1 MSREEDSVFVRNF
14 MGVIA
19 LLFGVT
25 IVLIIIALS
34 LFQGDPE
41 RHAQLMRERA
51 ERNLEPPG
59 ELRLSGEPMPA
70 IAQASG
76 GEAAGGGE
84 PRSGEQ
90 VVQQVCI
97 ACHQGGFMNAPAI
110 GDKDAWAPRI
120 EAGMATLVDHV
131 ANGFGNMPPQGGQAS
146 EEEIRAALTWMIEEE
161 TGLQI
166 PQQ

>member
-1 MSREEDSVFVRNF
+1 
-14 MGVIA
+14 
-19 LLFGVT
+19 
-25 IVLIIIALS
+25 
-34 LFQGDPE
+34 
-41 RHAQLMRERA
+41 
-51 ERNLEPPG
+51 
-59 ELRLSGEPMPA
+59 
-70 IAQASG
+70 
-76 GEAAGGGE
+76 
-84 PRSGEQ
+84 
-90 VVQQVCI
+90 
-97 ACHQGGFMNAPAI
+97 MNAPAV